1 MRTNSSRVMTEFS
14 DLAYPPGTAVYP
26 AAEEVGAYLTRYAE
40 QFGLVARTRLD
51 TRVEHVGRDGSTGG
65 WTVRT
70 GAHDRAARTET
81 FARVVVATGWCGR
94 PTTPSIEGLAA
105 FAGRA
110 GVAHA
115 ADYRGADPYRGLRVL
130 VLGGGI
136 TALEVASELAQRGA
150 ARVVVASR
158 RQRYVI
164 QKLLAGVPADHVAFT
179 RFAALAAESFPPA
192 ASEAGLRAL
201 VVGTSGSPEQFGAP
215 RPADSL
221 FAAGLTLSQQFLPLV
236 ADGRIAVR
244 PWVARLAGE
253 MAHFADGAA
262 EPFDAIVLAT
272 GYTPALPF
280 LGADVRAATC
290 IGIAPGG
297 DPDRAR
303 AASADVIHSA
313 DGMVTRPLHA

>member
-1 MRTNSSRVMTEFS
+1 VSRTPPTIAAPIRIAGSGCSCWAAASPRSR
-14 DLAYPPGTAVYP
+14 
-26 AAEEVGAYLTRYAE
+26 
-40 QFGLVARTRLD
+40 
-51 TRVEHVGRDGSTGG
+51 
-65 WTVRT
+65 
-70 GAHDRAARTET
+70 
-81 FARVVVATGWCGR
+81 
-94 PTTPSIEGLAA
+94 
-105 FAGRA
+105 
-110 GVAHA
+110 
-115 ADYRGADPYRGLRVL
+115 
-130 VLGGGI
+130 
-136 TALEVASELAQRGA
+136 VASELAQRGA

-253 MAHFADGAA
+253 MAHFADGGA

-280 LGADVRAATC
+280 LGADVRAAL
-290 IGIAPGG
+290 GLGDAPAESVERV
-297 DPDRAR
+297 DRALYDLTFHPALPGSRSWVCSSRSGRTCRRSSCRR
-303 AASADVIHSA
+303 AGSPMRGAAA
-313 DGMVTRPLHA
+313 